1 MRVSIVALWLTNN
14 VERACL
20 QSSRMTNNTTQL
32 IIHIYQSELL
42 MYVIS
47 MCVCACV
54 CACVRMCVRACVRM
68 CVCAC
73 VCVCDCFVTLIL
85 FVTRARLFICFVLR
99 LGCFIIC
106 SFCFVGCLI
115 ARFEDLYKN
124 DQPSLKKDSMTT
136 VNCSCSH
143 SF

>member
-1 MRVSIVALWLTNN
+1 MRVCKAALWLTNN

-54 CACVRMCVRACVRM
+54 RACVRMCVRACV
-68 CVCAC
+68 CAC
-73 VCVCDCFVTLIL
+73 VRVCVCDCFVTLIL

-99 LGCFIIC
+99 LVCFIIC
-106 SFCFVGCLI
+106 SFCFVGFLI